1 MVGFVLFH
9 FTLIVLLASVLTSA
23 ACMSAYLASRKRVL
37 LFAFLAFLFYFFD
50 VAWVLQDELMY
61 PGLDAQ
67 MIDAYMVVRS
77 YASIVAGAGFLVSF
91 WLVVCTVLG
100 EKSRVL
106 MIAPGVVFVAASV
119 AVLVVL
125 PEGNEQRFAF
135 YTMRALLLFWML
147 GFAAYRYRTMDDGVE
162 RGRLLRYLRLYV
174 ALWMLGALVVA
185 EDVCFFLLIDPAS
198 LDIEPWAFTSERNY
212 AENGLMLICMFVA
225 CRDAFRTLA
234 LRFEHPP
241 APGGERREAVLNDNL
256 MRYGKEH
263 RLSEREREV
272 LSLIMEGN
280 DNQNIASA
288 LQLSPSTVKVHVHN
302 ILQKAG
308 QANRQELIRDFW
320 KTM

>member
-1 MVGFVLFH
+1 
-9 FTLIVLLASVLTSA
+9 
-23 ACMSAYLASRKRVL
+23 MSAYLVSRKRVL

-67 MIDAYMVVRS
+67 MTSAYLMVRS

-106 MIAPGVVFVAASV
+106 MAVPGVVFVAAS
-119 AVLVVL
+119 AVVL
-125 PEGNEQRFAF
+125 IAFPEGNVQRFTF
-135 YTMRALLLFWML
+135 YTLRALLLFWML
-147 GFAAYRYRTMDDGVE
+147 AFAAYRYRTMDDSVE
-162 RGRLLRYLRLYV
+162 RGRLRRYLRLYV
-174 ALWMLGALVVA
+174 ALWVLGLLVVA
-185 EDVCFFLLIDPAS
+185 EDMFFFLVVDPAS
-198 LDIEPWAFTSERNY
+198 LDIGPWAFTSERNY
-212 AENGLMLICMFVA
+212 AENALMLICMFVA

-256 MRYGKEH
+256 MRYSKQH
-263 RLSEREREV
+263 QLSEREREV
-272 LSLIMEGN
+272 LYLIMEGK
-280 DNQNIASA
+280 DNQNIASM

-308 QANRQELIRDFW
+308 QTNRQELIRDFW